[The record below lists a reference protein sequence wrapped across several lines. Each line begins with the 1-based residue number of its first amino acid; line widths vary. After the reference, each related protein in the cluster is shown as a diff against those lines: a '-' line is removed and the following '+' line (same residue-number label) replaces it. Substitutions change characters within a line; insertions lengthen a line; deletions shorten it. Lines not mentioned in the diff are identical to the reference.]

1 MSGELFELSSALVL
15 FEYFRVPSRV
25 TARRRPSGLPD
36 GCTWVRSTESGRL
49 LLWLSDAFGAP
60 ASELLDPVMY
70 RLRSMELHGRVV
82 PDSSASDLLGAS
94 WTRTE
99 A

>member
-49 LLWLSDAFGAP
+49 LLWLSMP
-60 ASELLDPVMY
+60 SEHPHLSFSTP
-70 RLRSMELHGRVV
+70 SGT
-82 PDSSASDLLGAS
+82 A
-94 WTRTE
+94 
-99 A
+99 